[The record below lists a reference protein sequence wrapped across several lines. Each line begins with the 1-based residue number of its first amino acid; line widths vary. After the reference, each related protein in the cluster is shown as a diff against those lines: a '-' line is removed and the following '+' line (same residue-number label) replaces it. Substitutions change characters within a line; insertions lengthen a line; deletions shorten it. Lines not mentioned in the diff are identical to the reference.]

1 MLVFSHSRALGGF
14 EKLYERSSLGLTG
27 GGLSLLDTAELHLLV
42 LDVLLVSAALRLLL
56 LDEFLLKNKQS

>member
-1 MLVFSHSRALGGF
+1 M
-14 EKLYERSSLGLTG
+14 YERSSLGLTG